1 MASDKILLL
10 GFDTSMSESAADSEV
25 TTSSSKSANDKT
37 ELLLTKLG
45 YQILKLPNDSNVPDF
60 LAQQIVDGILI
71 DSSFTT
77 SLADLIDFL
86 RGYESTRTVPIV
98 AVIDRPR
105 QLHELKEKR
114 IPRLELLQKPVSIGI
129 LASRIATNLRVRK
142 LEGAD
147 RSRASLG
154 DINASLRDINERM
167 SLEREEA
174 KRIQIALLP
183 PNTPKSELFDLAVSY
198 RPLDD
203 VGGDWYY
210 FNNAKDGVLSLQVA
224 DITGHG
230 ISAAFIGSMTKLAL
244 TASATTKP
252 AALLSSMNKLMSPVL
267 PEGRFVT
274 MASFEYDLSKQ
285 SLVAS
290 YAGHPPALLWR
301 ANQKCVE
308 EIKCSGFPLGFEED
322 ASYSEKN
329 TILSSGDVLIA
340 YTDGLSEALNRS
352 NVMFGTP
359 QISEVLKTVTEEE
372 SSQDI
377 MKRLFVAFDKF
388 REERLLKDDVTVLIL
403 KIK

>member
-10 GFDTSMSESAADSEV
+10 GFDADSSSTV
-25 TTSSSKSANDKT
+25 DKTTNDKT
-37 ELLLTKLG
+37 ATLLAKLG
-45 YQILKLPNDSNVPDF
+45 YKILRVPEGIAVPDF
-60 LAQQIVDGILI
+60 VAQETIDGILI

-77 SLADLIDFL
+77 SLAELIEFF

-98 AVIDRPR
+98 AIIDRPR
-105 QLHELKEKR
+105 MLYDLKEMR

-129 LASRIATNLRVRK
+129 LASRLATNLRVRK

-147 RSRASLG
+147 RTRASLG
-154 DINASLRDINERM
+154 DMNASLRDMNERM
-167 SLEREEA
+167 SREREEA
-174 KRIQIALLP
+174 KRIQLALLP
-183 PNTPKSELFDLAVSY
+183 AKVPVSDLFDLAVAY
-198 RPLDD
+198 RPLED

-210 FNNAKDGVLSLQVA
+210 FEIGKDGKLCLQVA

-252 AALLSSMNKLMSPVL
+252 GDLLASMNKLMAPVL

-274 MASFEYDLSKQ
+274 MASFEFNPSDK

-301 ANQKCVE
+301 ADKKMVE
-308 EIKCSGFPLGFEED
+308 EIKCSGFPLGFDED
-322 ASYSEKN
+322 ASYSEK
-329 TILSSGDVLIA
+329 TCSLSAGDILIA
-340 YTDGLSEALNRS
+340 YTDGLSEAQNRS
-352 NVMFGTP
+352 NAMFGTP
-359 QISEVLKTVTEEE
+359 QISEVLQSGSEQE

-377 MKRLFVAFDKF
+377 MNRLFIAFDVFK
-388 REERLLKDDVTVLIL
+388 EERLLKDDVTVLVL